1 MGKFFKGI
9 KNKLAAV
16 TTLTMALAVSAFA
29 GAAAASPPSQAVDF
43 SNMSGLTVDPLD
55 VVSTGFS
62 FMRMFDNYTVI
73 VLGLIFAPVA
83 VGFVLW
89 IWGKLPKMG
98 SKRSA

>member
-1 MGKFFKGI
+1 MKLFKSLKSKIAGV
-9 KNKLAAV
+9 AGATSAV
-16 TTLTMALAVSAFA
+16 AVSAFA
-29 GAAAASPPSQAVDF
+29 GGASASTPPSQAVDF
-43 SNMSGLTVDPLD
+43 SSMSGLTVDPLD

-89 IWGKLPKMG
+89 LWSKLPRMG
-98 SKRSA
+98 KRSA